1 MAQPN
6 EYVLT
11 LHCTDRPGLVF
22 AVSQWLMTHGCNI
35 VASDQ
40 FGDPRSGRFFL
51 RLRFVG
57 EPTLAALRTSFEPV
71 AQDCSM
77 TWGLWL
83 AEARPKVLVMVSKYE
98 HCLADLLHRAR
109 VGDLPIEIVL
119 VVSNHPDAGYLATA
133 FEVDFL
139 HPPVNADNKAMQ
151 ERKMLGEARDRG
163 VDFVVLARYM
173 QILTAQTCAAL
184 SGQIINIHH
193 SYLPSFKGA
202 KPYFAAHARGVKIIG
217 ATAHYVTPDLDE
229 GPIIEQDTERVD
241 HRQTPQELEAAGRNV
256 ETQVLACAV
265 RYQAE
270 HRILLNGA
278 RTVVFR

>member
-1 MAQPN
+1 MDQPN

-11 LHCTDRPGLVF
+11 LHCPDRPGLVF
-22 AVSQWLMTHGCNI
+22 AVSQWLMEHGCNI

-57 EPTLAALRTSFEPV
+57 EPPLAALRTSFEPV

-77 TWGLWL
+77 TWGLWR
-83 AEARPKVLVMVSKYE
+83 AEARPKVLVLVSKYE

-133 FEVDFL
+133 FEVDF
-139 HPPVNADNKAMQ
+139 
-151 ERKMLGEARDRG
+151 
-163 VDFVVLARYM
+163 VVLARYM
-173 QILTAQTCAAL
+173 QILTAETCAAL

-241 HRQTPQELEAAGRNV
+241 HRQTPQELEAAGRNI
-256 ETQVLACAV
+256 ETQVLARAV